1 MNRKLYAHIAARLSA
16 IENCRKSGNTE
27 WLDKH
32 TDAIEQLVKNLM
44 PHGSGFDSGTTFD
57 FDKST
62 SEKLVFNTAFH
73 HMDENGFYAG
83 WTDHTVTVTPSL
95 QFDFNLKIGGR
106 NRNGIK
112 EYMHEQFDYLLSKE
126 IDDVDVIKL
135 VA

>member
-1 MNRKLYAHIAARLSA
+1 MNRKLYAHIAVRLSA
-16 IENCRKSGNTE
+16 IENCEKSGNTE

-32 TDAIEQLVKNLM
+32 TDAIEQLVNNLM
-44 PHGSGFDSGTTFD
+44 PHGSGFDHGTTLN

-62 SEKLVFNTAFH
+62 PDKLVFDTAFH
-73 HMDENGFYAG
+73 HMDESGMYSG

-106 NRNGIK
+106 DRNGIK
-112 EYMHEQFDYLLSKE
+112 EYIYQQFDYLLGKE

-135 VA
+135 AA